1 MNHTNGQ
8 SATTSKAESSTRGAS
23 KTSAPM
29 EACEQNCT
37 ACVSICEKTLAS
49 CIQKGGAHVAPA
61 HLEALLD
68 CIDSCRTSA
77 AFLARGSALHKQS
90 CELCAA
96 ACQRCADS
104 CNQMADD
111 SQMKACAAACLA
123 CVASCKAC
131 C

>member
-8 SATTSKAESSTRGAS
+8 STTKNTTESARRGAS
-23 KTSAPM
+23 KVSATM

-37 ACVSICEKTLAS
+37 ACGSICEKTLAS

-68 CIDSCRTSA
+68 CIDICRTSA
-77 AFLARGSALHKQS
+77 AFLARGSELHQHS
-90 CELCAA
+90 CELCAV

-104 CNQMADD
+104 CATMPDD
-111 SQMKACAAACLA
+111 SQMSACADACLA
-123 CVASCKAC
+123 CVASCEAC